1 MCGVVRKYSIN
12 LFTKELT
19 MRYMKLLLLP
29 VIILFLLSQIYAQNT
44 VKKVVE
50 SVTDREKKG
59 GGDKIV
65 ILPFYD
71 YTDSSMKYLSTYIPE
86 LIKDRLTLA
95 EGVEIYGPKMIR
107 EEIESRKLS
116 PRDLYDREVSLAFLR
131 EINATIGLMGRYV
144 IVAKTIRIDYH
155 IVYVKTGKIIKGQ
168 TFEGVVDD
176 TLMGT
181 VDRFADISSEW
192 FEIEALSEVV
202 TKLEKKKKTKFR
214 EIFQGIKESRI
225 GIIFTNK
232 WLFSLCILISFYIL
246 AKLMVLFFEKILKRL
261 TTRTGTK
268 LDDDLITASKKPLKW
283 IIIVIGIKMALLP
296 LKMDATTA
304 LFFNNVT
311 TAFIIAFITY
321 IVFRTLG
328 ILIHYWGSKVSERI
342 DSRIDDDL
350 VPLFV
355 KITNIFIIIMGALLI
370 LSRFGVEI
378 GPLVA
383 SLGIAGFAIGFAVK
397 DSLANII
404 GGIILILDKSF
415 AVGDKVTVDDDT
427 GIIKE
432 VGLRNTKL
440 LTFDNEIIVIPNGE
454 LMNKKFKNYVLPDPT
469 IRVVVDFGVA
479 YGTDVDRV
487 EEVVMNVIHAIEDV
501 VEEPPPSVVFYEMAD
516 FSLNFQAKFWIPLY
530 ENQYAKKIEATKK
543 IYNAL
548 QENKITIPFPTH
560 TVYLERE

>member
-1 MCGVVRKYSIN
+1 MSPCI
-12 LFTKELT
+12 KELI
-19 MRYMKLLLLP
+19 MRYMKFLLLP
-29 VIILFLLSQIYAQNT
+29 LTVLFLLSPMYAQNT
-44 VKKVVE
+44 VKKVGGGVI
-50 SVTDREKKG
+50 DREKKVA
-59 GGDKIV
+59 GDKIV

-71 YTDSSMKYLSTYIPE
+71 YSDSSMKYLSAYIPE
-86 LIKDRLTLA
+86 LIRARLDLA
-95 EGVEIYGPKMIR
+95 EGIRIYDAKMIKG
-107 EEIESRKLS
+107 EIESRKLT
-116 PRDLYDREVSLAFLR
+116 PRELYDREKSLSFLR
-131 EINATIGLMGRYV
+131 DINATIGLVGRYV
-144 IVAKTIRIDYH
+144 IVGKRIRIDYH
-155 IVYVKTGKIIKGQ
+155 VVYVTTGEIIEGLL
-168 TFEGVVDD
+168 FEGVVDD
-176 TLMGT
+176 ALMDT
-181 VDRFADISSEW
+181 VDRFADESSEW
-192 FEIEALSEVV
+192 FEIEALSDVV
-202 TKLEKKKKTKFR
+202 TKLEKRKKTRFQ
-214 EIFQGIKESRI
+214 EIFKKLKESRI

-232 WLFSLCILISFYIL
+232 WLFSLCILISFYVL
-246 AKLMVLFFEKILKRL
+246 AKLLILFFEKILKRV
-261 TTRTGTK
+261 TARTGTT
-268 LDDDLITASKKPLKW
+268 LDDDLISVSKKPLKW

-296 LKMDATTA
+296 LKLDATA
-304 LFFNNVT
+304 SLFFNNVT

-321 IVFRTLG
+321 IVFRALR
-328 ILIHYWGSKVSERI
+328 ILIRYWGNRVSEKI

-355 KITNIFIIIMGALLI
+355 KISNIFIIIMGALLI

-383 SLGIAGFAIGFAVK
+383 SLGIAGFAIGFAIK

-415 AVGDKVTVDDDT
+415 VVGDKVTVNGDT

-440 LTFDNEIIVIPNGE
+440 QTFDNEIIVIPNGE

-479 YGTDVDRV
+479 YGTNVDKV
-487 EEVVMNVIHAIEDV
+487 EEVVMNVIHSIEDV
-501 VEEPPPSVVFYEMAD
+501 VDDPPPSVVFYEMAD

-548 QENKITIPFPTH
+548 QENKINIPFPTH